1 MHQPAHTP
9 RTRATVHR
17 TRSTQPIAR
26 VIVRPSPSHDGRR
39 SMSLDR
45 TRRSLAPLLDPEV
58 VEDRVDLP
66 TTRIGCTRARGIE
79 MTEARHVA
87 SPRLERLP

>member
-26 VIVRPSPSHDGRR
+26 EGGDEGAGFTAGSFESFGSH
-39 SMSLDR
+39 
-45 TRRSLAPLLDPEV
+45 TC
-58 VEDRVDLP
+58 
-66 TTRIGCTRARGIE
+66 TTNT
-79 MTEARHVA
+79 
-87 SPRLERLP
+87 